1 MIFDYFFRDFMK
13 DLVKRVEFYQKWI
26 DGTNNN
32 KFWLKAFY
40 LPQAFLTAIQLNY
53 ARALSE
59 VSNPNLLTLNG
70 RRKVQKGAALVNI
83 VLGSQTDQSNLFSP
97 KIGYFLFDRSAT
109 LKIPNSSW
117 GYLFFTWKLY
127 KQLWDYMT
135 AYKNRIFQ

>member
-1 MIFDYFFRDFMK
+1 MK

-59 VSNPNLLTLNG
+59 VSNPNLLALNG

-83 VLGSQTDQSNLFSP
+83 VLLRITNRP
-97 KIGYFLFDRSAT
+97 K
-109 LKIPNSSW
+109 
-117 GYLFFTWKLY
+117 
-127 KQLWDYMT
+127 
-135 AYKNRIFQ
+135 

>member
-1 MIFDYFFRDFMK
+1 MK

-70 RRKVQKGAALVNI
+70 RRKVQKGALLWSI
-83 VLGSQTDQSNLFSP
+83 
-97 KIGYFLFDRSAT
+97 
-109 LKIPNSSW
+109 
-117 GYLFFTWKLY
+117 LY
-127 KQLWDYMT
+127 
-135 AYKNRIFQ
+135 

>member
-1 MIFDYFFRDFMK
+1 MK

-83 VLGSQTDQSNLFSP
+83 VLGSQTDQSHLFSP
-97 KIGYFLFDRSAT
+97 KIRYLLFDRSAT
-109 LKIPNSSW
+109 LKIQNRGYS
-117 GYLFFTWKLY
+117 YLFFTSKLY
-127 KQLWDYMT
+127 KQL
-135 AYKNRIFQ
+135 

>member
-1 MIFDYFFRDFMK
+1 MK

-83 VLGSQTDQSNLFSP
+83 VLGSQTDQS
-97 KIGYFLFDRSAT
+97 T
-109 LKIPNSSW
+109 
-117 GYLFFTWKLY
+117 
-127 KQLWDYMT
+127 
-135 AYKNRIFQ
+135 

>member
-1 MIFDYFFRDFMK
+1 MRYLIIFFRDFLK

-109 LKIPNSSW
+109 LKIPNSS
-117 GYLFFTWKLY
+117 
-127 KQLWDYMT
+127 
-135 AYKNRIFQ
+135 